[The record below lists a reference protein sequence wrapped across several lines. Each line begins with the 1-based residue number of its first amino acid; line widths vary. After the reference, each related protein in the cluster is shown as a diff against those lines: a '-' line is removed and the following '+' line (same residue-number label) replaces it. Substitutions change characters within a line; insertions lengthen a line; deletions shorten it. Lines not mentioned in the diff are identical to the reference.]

1 LATLSSTP
9 LGSALLD
16 FLLPPACAGCAAYL
30 PAVAR
35 RGGELICPACRSR
48 LKAPAHPRCPR
59 CSAPRG
65 TGLPEGRP
73 CTECHD
79 WPSCLLSARA
89 AAILA
94 PPADTLVHQ
103 LKYGGWPELSGEMAE
118 RMVRMIHAE
127 GPLLAPFP
135 LIPIPTTPRR
145 LRARG
150 YNQAERLA
158 RAISIRMGSPLVV
171 ALGRR
176 EGGTSQVSLD
186 RGARRENVRQAFHLL
201 PDSQVAVQGR
211 EVVLVDDVLT
221 TGATAQ
227 AAAEILAEGGA
238 TGVHLLTFAR
248 TLPE

>member
-1 LATLSSTP
+1 LATATTSR

-16 FLLPPACAGCAAYL
+16 LLLPPACAGCAEYL

-48 LKAPAHPRCPR
+48 LKAPPHPRCPR
-59 CSAPRG
+59 CAAPRG
-65 TGLPEGRP
+65 TGLPKGRP
-73 CTECHD
+73 CTECYD
-79 WPSCLLSARA
+79 WPPYLLSARA

-103 LKYGGWPELSGEMAE
+103 LKYDGWPELAGEMAE
-118 RMVRMIHAE
+118 RMVKMIQAE
-127 GPLLAPFP
+127 GLSVDNLP
-135 LIPIPTTPRR
+135 LIPIPTTSRR

-158 RAISIRMGSPLVV
+158 RAISVRLGSPLVE

-176 EGGTSQVSLD
+176 EGGTSQISLD

-201 PDSQVAVQGR
+201 PDLKSVLRGK

-221 TGATAQ
+221 TGATSL
-227 AAAEILAEGGA
+227 AAAEILVEGGA
-238 TGVHLLTFAR
+238 AGVHLLTFAR